1 MSEAGGI
8 PEIAKVLHMCCRMS
22 CSFNVGIVERYV
34 QVILRVIL
42 KLERAM
48 RKSLLIVA
56 AILLVSCTSAFADSV
71 TYTVTGAG
79 NKFDL
84 SFTEPTTL
92 TSLDTFVPVT
102 FTATGKTINNAE
114 VTFFDDADSGLFE
127 VTFENKKGVT
137 KIISFIG
144 PQMFTGDGP
153 FELLGGVFDID
164 GGAIFKDGKLGKFFE
179 GTPATVVTGKLKVMP
194 EPSSVLMLM
203 LGLAGVLALRK
214 KQLA

>member
-1 MSEAGGI
+1 
-8 PEIAKVLHMCCRMS
+8 MS
-22 CSFNVGIVERYV
+22 CSINTGTVECYV
-34 QVILRVIL
+34 QVILRVTL
-42 KLERAM
+42 KLERGM
-48 RKSLLIVA
+48 RKSLLFAA
-56 AILLVSCTSAFADSV
+56 AILFLTCTSAFADSV

-102 FTATGKTINNAE
+102 FTATGKTKKDAE
-114 VTFFDDADSGLFE
+114 VTFFDGGDPGGLFDI
-127 VTFENKKGVT
+127 TFTNKKGGT

-144 PQMFTGDGP
+144 PQLFTDNGDGTFTLEGGS
-153 FELLGGVFDID
+153 FEIG
-164 GGAIFKDGKLGKFFE
+164 GGAIFKDGNLGKFFE
-179 GTPATVVTGKLKVMP
+179 GSPATVVTGKLKVMP
-194 EPSSVLMLM
+194 EPSGILMLG